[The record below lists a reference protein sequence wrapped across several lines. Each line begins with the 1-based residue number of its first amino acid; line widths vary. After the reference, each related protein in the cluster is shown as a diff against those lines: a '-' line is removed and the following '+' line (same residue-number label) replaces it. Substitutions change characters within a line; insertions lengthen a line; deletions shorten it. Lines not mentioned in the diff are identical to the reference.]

1 MKGFLVT
8 VLPRALHDIQDA
20 VYYYESLS
28 PDLGRRFFEEVDAF
42 MQVLAKSPYYQVRY
56 DNVRCLPLK
65 KFPYMI
71 HFRVDDIN
79 RVVRVEAFINCYQN
93 PDTTWL
99 VNEP

>member
-8 VLPRALHDIQDA
+8 VLPRALYDIQDA

-28 PDLGRRFFEEVDAF
+28 PGLGRKFFEEVDTF
-42 MQVLAKSPYYQVRY
+42 MQVLTKSPFYQVRY

-65 KFPYMI
+65 KFPYII
-71 HFRVDDIN
+71 HFRVDEVQ
-79 RVVRVEAFINCYQN
+79 RLVRVEAIINCHQN
-93 PDTTWL
+93 PGTSWL